1 MHGSSNFTSWNE
13 GCVTMRDSRF
23 SYLGGVSPLV
33 YGIMVKKYSLCF
45 LALIP
50 IIGNLICLF
59 IGEAAMVEAYPDIET
74 RDYMG
79 TLYDKLALG
88 LLILQAIPI
97 ALKILK

>member
-1 MHGSSNFTSWNE
+1 M
-13 GCVTMRDSRF
+13 
-23 SYLGGVSPLV
+23 
-33 YGIMVKKYSLCF
+33 
-45 LALIP
+45 P

-74 RDYMG
+74 RDYIG